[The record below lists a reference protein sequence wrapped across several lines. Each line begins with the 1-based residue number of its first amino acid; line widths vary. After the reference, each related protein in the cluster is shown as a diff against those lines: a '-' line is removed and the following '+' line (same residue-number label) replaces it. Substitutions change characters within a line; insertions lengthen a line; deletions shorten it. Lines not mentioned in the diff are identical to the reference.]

1 MNSFKNKKI
10 LLIICGG
17 IAAYKSLELIRILK
31 KNGTQVKTILTKSA
45 TEFVTKLSVSSLSE
59 ERVYTD
65 LFDHELESEMSHI
78 KLSRWADL
86 ILICPA
92 TANTISKLSKGTADD
107 LASTVVIASNKQI
120 FIVPA
125 MNVRMWEHA
134 SNKENVLKLKQ
145 YGYKFIGPEIGD
157 MACGEYGEGKM
168 VDPLKTILFLEKYI
182 LNQNLNKKFRAL
194 VTAGPTIEPI
204 DPVRF
209 ITNYSSG
216 KQGYEI
222 AKSFSDNGFD
232 TTLISGPTY
241 LEPPEN
247 LRTIEVKTADEMYDE
262 TIKRLPVDVA
272 VFTAAVS
279 DYKITN
285 YSKEKIKKNKDLT
298 LKLELNKDI
307 LEYVSKNNYLRP
319 KIVVGFAAE
328 TNDINLNAKYKLNK
342 KNCDL
347 MIVNDVSKKETGFG
361 SDFNEVT
368 IFYNDNKNEK
378 LKKMHK
384 ANVANEIVERL
395 ISKLN

>member
-1 MNSFKNKKI
+1 MD
-10 LLIICGG
+10 
-17 IAAYKSLELIRILK
+17 
-31 KNGTQVKTILTKSA
+31 Q
-45 TEFVTKLSVSSLSE
+45 
-59 ERVYTD
+59 
-65 LFDHELESEMSHI
+65 
-78 KLSRWADL
+78 
-86 ILICPA
+86 
-92 TANTISKLSKGTADD
+92 
-107 LASTVVIASNKQI
+107 
-120 FIVPA
+120 
-125 MNVRMWEHA
+125 
-134 SNKENVLKLKQ
+134 
-145 YGYKFIGPEIGD
+145 
-157 MACGEYGEGKM
+157 YGEGKM
-168 VDPLKTILFLEKYI
+168 VDPYNIILFLEKYF
-182 LNQNLNKKFRAL
+182 LNQSSNKKFKAL
-194 VTAGPTIEPI
+194 ITAGPTIEPI

-247 LRTIEVKTADEMYDE
+247 MKTIKVKTAGEMYDE

-285 YSKEKIKKNKDLT
+285 YSKEKIKKKKDLT

-384 ANVANEIVERL
+384 ANIANEIVERL

>member
-247 LRTIEVKTADEMYDE
+247 LRTIKVKTADEMYDE

>member
-17 IAAYKSLELIRILK
+17 IAAYKSLELIRSLK

-45 TEFVTKLSVSSLSE
+45 TEFVTKLSVSSLSQE
-59 ERVYTD
+59 KVYTD

-107 LASTVVIASNKQI
+107 LASTVAIASNKQI

-168 VDPLKTILFLEKYI
+168 VDPYNIILFLEKYF
-182 LNQNLNKKFRAL
+182 LNQSSNKKFKAL
-194 VTAGPTIEPI
+194 ITAGPTIEPI

-247 LRTIEVKTADEMYDE
+247 MKTIKVKTAGEMYDE

-285 YSKEKIKKNKDLT
+285 YSKEKIKKKKDLT

-384 ANVANEIVERL
+384 ANIANEIVERL

>member
-17 IAAYKSLELIRILK
+17 IAAYKSLELIRSLK
-31 KNGTQVKTILTKSA
+31 KRGVHIKTILTKSA

-59 ERVYTD
+59 EKVYTD

-120 FIVPA
+120 FIAPA
-125 MNVRMWEHA
+125 MNVRMWEHT
-134 SNKENVLKLKQ
+134 SNKENVSKLKQ

-157 MACGEYGEGKM
+157 MACGEYGDGKM
-168 VDPLKTILFLEKYI
+168 VEPDKIILFLEKYI
-182 LNQNLNKKFRAL
+182 SNQNSNKKFKAL
-194 VTAGPTIEPI
+194 VTAGPTIEPV

-209 ITNYSSG
+209 ITNHSSG

-241 LEPPEN
+241 LESPEN
-247 LRTIEVKTADEMYDE
+247 LKTVRVKTADEMYDE

-279 DYKITN
+279 DYKVKN
-285 YSKEKIKKNKDLT
+285 YSKEKIKKNEDLT

-347 MIVNDVSKKETGFG
+347 MILNDVSKKETGFG

-368 IFYNDNKNEK
+368 IFYNNGKDEK

-384 ANVANEIVERL
+384 SNIANEIVERL

>member
-59 ERVYTD
+59 GKVYTD

-120 FIVPA
+120 FVVPA

-168 VDPLKTILFLEKYI
+168 VDPHKTILFLEKYI

-247 LRTIEVKTADEMYDE
+247 LRTIKVKTADEMYDE

>member
-59 ERVYTD
+59 EKVYTD

-168 VDPLKTILFLEKYI
+168 VDPHKTILFLEKYI

-247 LRTIEVKTADEMYDE
+247 LRTIKVKTADEMYDE

>member
-1 MNSFKNKKI
+1 M
-10 LLIICGG
+10 
-17 IAAYKSLELIRILK
+17 
-31 KNGTQVKTILTKSA
+31 KTIK
-45 TEFVTKLSVSSLSE
+45 
-59 ERVYTD
+59 
-65 LFDHELESEMSHI
+65 
-78 KLSRWADL
+78 
-86 ILICPA
+86 
-92 TANTISKLSKGTADD
+92 
-107 LASTVVIASNKQI
+107 
-120 FIVPA
+120 
-125 MNVRMWEHA
+125 
-134 SNKENVLKLKQ
+134 
-145 YGYKFIGPEIGD
+145 
-157 MACGEYGEGKM
+157 
-168 VDPLKTILFLEKYI
+168 
-182 LNQNLNKKFRAL
+182 
-194 VTAGPTIEPI
+194 
-204 DPVRF
+204 
-209 ITNYSSG
+209 
-216 KQGYEI
+216 
-222 AKSFSDNGFD
+222 
-232 TTLISGPTY
+232 
-241 LEPPEN
+241 
-247 LRTIEVKTADEMYDE
+247 VKTAGEMYDE

-285 YSKEKIKKNKDLT
+285 YSKEKIKKKKDLT

-384 ANVANEIVERL
+384 ANIANEIVERL